1 MRIQHT
7 LQRQQHGA
15 TLIVVLIM
23 LLVITIVGV
32 FAIRVAMTSLNI
44 ATNSQIGQL
53 LMQTGDTPTN
63 LLLNRSSYKNLTS
76 ITSVVGKAISDQ
88 KDPLKHGR
96 EYVFCYRPTSALQVN
111 SILDMTVLIPPA
123 TTTADDTK
131 ATVDTTESNRSGFCN
146 LESDFGSSREAVV
159 TQVSVKYISET
170 DADAAPGADL
180 DRGTDASKDSIIQQG
195 KVDGRVR
202 ITATAI
208 LPNYSSANLATVQTA
223 CIGDASVAGYI
234 NDNTDT
240 DLRTKKTMADC
251 LTEYGIPV
259 NTQIQ
264 EIDLKTRFVQV
275 TAPT

>member
-7 LQRQQHGA
+7 LQRQQRGA

-53 LMQTGDTPTN
+53 LLQTGDTPTN
-63 LLLNRSSYKNLTS
+63 LVLNRSNYKNLTS
-76 ITSVVGKAISDQ
+76 ITNVVGKAISDQ

-123 TTTADDTK
+123 ATAGDNTK
-131 ATVDTTESNRSGFCN
+131 ATLDTTESNRSGFCN
-146 LESDFGSSREAVV
+146 LETDFGSSREAVV
-159 TQVSVKYISET
+159 TQVAVKYISET
-170 DADAAPGADL
+170 DPDAAPGADL
-180 DRGTDASKDSIIQQG
+180 DRGTDASKDSNVQQG

-208 LPNYSSANLATVQTA
+208 LPNYSSANLADVQAA
-223 CIGDASVAGYI
+223 CIGNSSAVGYI

-240 DLRTKKTMADC
+240 GLRTKKTMADC

>member
-7 LQRQQHGA
+7 LQRQQCGA
-15 TLIVVLIM
+15 TLIVVLMM

-53 LMQTGDTPTN
+53 LLQTGDTPTN
-63 LLLNRSSYKNLTS
+63 LILNRSNYKNLTS

-111 SILDMTVLIPPA
+111 SILDMTVLIPPDA
-123 TTTADDTK
+123 TATK
-131 ATVDTTESNRSGFCN
+131 ATVDTTESNRSGFCD

-159 TQVSVKYISET
+159 TQVAVKYISES
-170 DADAAPGADL
+170 DPDAAPGADL
-180 DRGTDASKDSIIQQG
+180 DRGTDASKDSNIQQG

-208 LPNYSSANLATVQTA
+208 LPHYSRSNLADVQED
-223 CIGDASVAGYI
+223 CIGNGSTAGYI

-240 DLRTKKTMADC
+240 GLRTKKTMADC
-251 LTEYGIPV
+251 LTKYGIPV
-259 NTQIQ
+259 NMQIQ
-264 EIDLKTRFVQV
+264 EIDLKTRFVQI

>member
-15 TLIVVLIM
+15 TLIVVLMM

-53 LMQTGDTPTN
+53 LLQTGDTPTN
-63 LLLNRSSYKNLTS
+63 LILNRSNYKNLTS

-111 SILDMTVLIPPA
+111 SILDMTVLIPPDA
-123 TTTADDTK
+123 TATK
-131 ATVDTTESNRSGFCN
+131 ATVDTTESNRSGFCD

-159 TQVSVKYISET
+159 TQVAVKYISES
-170 DADAAPGADL
+170 DPDAAPGADL
-180 DRGTDASKDSIIQQG
+180 DRGTDASKDSNVQQG

-208 LPNYSSANLATVQTA
+208 LPHYSRSNLADVQED
-223 CIGDASVAGYI
+223 CIGNGSTAGYI

-240 DLRTKKTMADC
+240 GLRTKKTMADC
-251 LTEYGIPV
+251 LTKYGIPV
-259 NTQIQ
+259 NMQIQ
-264 EIDLKTRFVQV
+264 EIDLKTRFVQI